1 MRRTETSHL
10 PASHGIRMTLQ
21 YEVGTKQTISHIQQV
36 EVKDFHPRSDPT
48 DHMLSGNI
56 FHQGLYIILQE
67 LPF

>member
-1 MRRTETSHL
+1 
-10 PASHGIRMTLQ
+10 MTLQ